1 VLSLG
6 SKPAHDVPMA
16 HSIVPDQ
23 TEALATGWEPDLPPS
38 DTLVRRAVLVHAS
51 WALAVAESLGKPARR
66 TDRWSGGLVGR
77 RGELTNPVV
86 VTQPMDAAGFA
97 EVLPEVAAVLPA
109 DVPFF
114 LLSPFPTPDL
124 RGHGL
129 VRIGHPPL
137 MVRFPGGE
145 NPRRR
150 AGIQLR
156 EVSDADDLAIAERVL
171 VDGYPMPDLQPLT
184 PGDILAPPILDGP
197 TRIWMASLDG
207 EPAAVAAA
215 HVAADAILVEYV
227 AALPAAR
234 GRGAAAAATW
244 AATLCEPALPAVLIA
259 SDDGRP
265 LYERMGYVAIERWT
279 AWIRPRSR

>member
-1 VLSLG
+1 
-6 SKPAHDVPMA
+6 MA
-16 HSIVPDQ
+16 DSIVPGE
-23 TEALATGWEPDLPPS
+23 TEVLATGWEPDLSAS
-38 DTLVRRAVLVHAS
+38 DTLVRRAVLAHAS
-51 WALAVAESLGKPARR
+51 WATAVPESLGNPARR
-66 TDRWSGGLVGR
+66 TDRWAGGLVGR

-86 VTQPMDAAGFA
+86 VTRPLDAAGFA
-97 EVLPEVAAVLPA
+97 EVFSEVATVLPA

-114 LLSPFPTPDL
+114 LISPFPTPDL
-124 RGHGL
+124 GGHGL
-129 VRIGHPPL
+129 IRIGHPPL

-145 NPRRR
+145 HPHRR
-150 AGIQLR
+150 AGVHLH
-156 EVSDADDLAIAERVL
+156 EVSDDDDLAIAERVL
-171 VDGYPMPDLQPLT
+171 VEGYPMPDLQPLT

-197 TRIWMASLDG
+197 TRIWTASVDG

-234 GRGAAAAATW
+234 GRGAGAAATW

-265 LYERMGYVAIERWT
+265 LYEQMGYVAIERWT
-279 AWIRPRSR
+279 AWIRPRSH